1 MIDTFLDNICYNLV
15 TALRCDLQV
24 SFGGWP
30 KVQAYRMLAEVI
42 IHDHNGK

>member
-1 MIDTFLDNICYNLV
+1 MIDAFLDNICYNLV
-15 TALRCDLQV
+15 TALRCDLQE
-24 SFGGWP
+24 SFGMA